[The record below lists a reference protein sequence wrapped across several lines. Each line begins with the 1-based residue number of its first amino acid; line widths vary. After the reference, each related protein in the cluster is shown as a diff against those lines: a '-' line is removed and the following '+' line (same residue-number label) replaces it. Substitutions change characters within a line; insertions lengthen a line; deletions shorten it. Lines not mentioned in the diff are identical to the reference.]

1 MDFGFCDLRCL
12 VERVCVDLVIRRV
25 DKTFHFRVNG
35 LNNHVGKKHHVYYL
49 QVGNAVHPYQPVFA
63 DYFLKQLRHE
73 IQLLLLRNILRR
85 NRGGV
90 SGQLDCKQASIR
102 AWTLVNRQVWS
113 QSIVLSLSTVYIFE
127 TKSFSIAFPFNRNT
141 VAQIEKIRREKII
154 RQAEGYL
161 DLIMCLEDQWRL
173 DEPIIQVITG
183 KALKVLDELDETSGR
198 RSHVAFLRG
207 QTFRVRRD
215 YQNAVVAFEESLEND
230 YENIHTHLGMAWC
243 YKRMNMIDSAI
254 GSLNHANEIEP
265 ENAIVLYNLA
275 CYWALAGN
283 VLNCCEH
290 LHYALELE
298 GGLRE
303 LIDAESD
310 FDLVR
315 RSAEFQS
322 ITSAIV

>member
-1 MDFGFCDLRCL
+1 MHTSGFGF
-12 VERVCVDLVIRRV
+12 
-25 DKTFHFRVNG
+25 G
-35 LNNHVGKKHHVYYL
+35 LI
-49 QVGNAVHPYQPVFA
+49 AS
-63 DYFLKQLRHE
+63 
-73 IQLLLLRNILRR
+73 
-85 NRGGV
+85 
-90 SGQLDCKQASIR
+90 SGPSRLF
-102 AWTLVNRQVWS
+102 
-113 QSIVLSLSTVYIFE
+113 LSLSIAYLFA
-127 TKSFSIAFPFNRNT
+127 TKSSSTAFPFYRNT

-207 QTFRVRRD
+207 QAFRVRHD
-215 YQNAVVAFEESLEND
+215 YQAAVVAFEESLEND
-230 YENIHTHLGMAWC
+230 YENIHTHLGLAWC
-243 YKRMNMIDSAI
+243 YKRLNKIDLAI
-254 GSLNHANEIEP
+254 RSLNQANEIEP

-290 LHYALELE
+290 LHFALELD

-303 LIDAESD
+303 LIDDESD

-315 RSAEFQS
+315 GSAEFQS

>member
-1 MDFGFCDLRCL
+1 
-12 VERVCVDLVIRRV
+12 
-25 DKTFHFRVNG
+25 
-35 LNNHVGKKHHVYYL
+35 
-49 QVGNAVHPYQPVFA
+49 
-63 DYFLKQLRHE
+63 
-73 IQLLLLRNILRR
+73 
-85 NRGGV
+85 
-90 SGQLDCKQASIR
+90 
-102 AWTLVNRQVWS
+102 
-113 QSIVLSLSTVYIFE
+113 
-127 TKSFSIAFPFNRNT
+127 

-183 KALKVLDELDETSGR
+183 KALKVLNELDETSGR

-207 QTFRVRRD
+207 QAFRVRRD

-243 YKRMNMIDSAI
+243 YKRMNEIDSAI

-315 RSAEFQS
+315 SSAEFQS